1 MSKVFIAV
9 PSMDMLPALFCQSL
23 ALLKRSGDTMV
34 GFEVG
39 SLVYNARNN
48 LARQAIQA
56 EADWVLWLDSDMVF
70 SPDLLQRM
78 MKVCTEYDIDFL
90 TAVCFRR
97 KPPYSPCLFDKLE
110 RLPDDKGASYTALM
124 SVPDGRFQVG
134 GCGFAGVLMSTDV
147 LMSVAA
153 KFNGRMF
160 DPLPGFG
167 EDVSFCW
174 RARQCGYEIW
184 ADSDI
189 EMGHV
194 GNCVVTRGYFEAFNA
209 QRGEEDAG
217 RTETGNEDLDDSL

>member
-1 MSKVFIAV
+1 MKVFIAV
-9 PSMDMLPALFCQSL
+9 PSMDTLPALFCQSL
-23 ALLKRSGDTMV
+23 ALLQRAGDTKI

-48 LARQAIQA
+48 LAKQAIKS
-56 EADWVLWLDSDMVF
+56 EADYVLWLDSDMVF
-70 SPDLLQRM
+70 APDLLQRM
-78 MKVCTEYDIDFL
+78 LSVCLDNKIDFL

-97 KPPYSPCLFDKLE
+97 KPPYTPCLFEKLE

-124 SVPDGRFQVG
+124 SVPDGRFKVG

-153 KFNGRMF
+153 KFGGRMF

-167 EDVSFCW
+167 EDVAFCW

-184 ADSDI
+184 CDSGI
-189 EMGHV
+189 ELGHV
-194 GNCVVTRGYFEAFNA
+194 GQCVVTRGYFEAYNGGA
-209 QRGEEDAG
+209 NNGNVSKSEIS
-217 RTETGNEDLDDSL
+217 ETDTDNGI